1 MHTLTSGNPDST
13 SSLVSATPSMP
24 DNRTPN
30 RSAGRSS
37 QPHRRGRPVVAPNSP
52 PAWRSRSPSS
62 PSSSVGNGPSP
73 TRVAYA
79 LLIPITLSIRVGPT
93 PALWHAPAAI
103 VDDDVT
109 YG

>member
-1 MHTLTSGNPDST
+1 MPART
-13 SSLVSATPSMP
+13 SSLVSASDVMP
-24 DNRTPN
+24 DSRAPM

-37 QPHRRGRPVVAPNSP
+37 QPHRRGRPVVAPYSP
-52 PAWRSRSPSS
+52 PALRSRSPAS
-62 PSSSVGNGPSP
+62 PCSSVGNGPAP

-79 LLIPITLSIRVGPT
+79 FVIPTTASIAVGPI
-93 PALWHAPAAI
+93 PALWQAPAAI